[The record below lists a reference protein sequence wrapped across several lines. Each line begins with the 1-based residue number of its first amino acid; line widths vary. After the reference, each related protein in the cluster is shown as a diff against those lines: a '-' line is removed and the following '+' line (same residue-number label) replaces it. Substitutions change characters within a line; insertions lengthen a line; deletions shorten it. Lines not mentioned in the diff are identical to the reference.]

1 MKEEFLQIKD
11 LLERFFEGQTNN
23 DEEQTLYDF
32 FSRDDLPDEWIRYK
46 PVMKYF
52 ESGLADEIGMGDETG
67 YTDESAYSDESGL
80 IEQNRHADESGHAGK
95 IVELTPHPA
104 SQALFSIRKHWITW
118 CGVAASILLIL
129 FTTLYLFTD
138 NDPVDPFAGSYIIRN
153 GVRITDLDL
162 IRPELEAA
170 VQKGMKM
177 DQETDRL
184 FEQLSQYD
192 DNQEIEIIKQMREHN
207 NRILDNIRDEDV
219 RKEVEEIINT
229 QF

>member
-1 MKEEFLQIKD
+1 MKEELIQIKD
-11 LLERFFEGQTNN
+11 LLERFFEGQTTN

-46 PVMKYF
+46 TVMKYF
-52 ESGLADEIGMGDETG
+52 ESGLADEIGGDTEQN
-67 YTDESAYSDESGL
+67 DVLPLHIERALNDSNNAY
-80 IEQNRHADESGHAGK
+80 IEQTDVPPLRPIMQVLSS
-95 IVELTPHPA
+95 V
-104 SQALFSIRKHWITW
+104 RKHWITW
-118 CGVAASILLIL
+118 SGVAASILFIL
-129 FTTLYLFTD
+129 FTSLYLFTD
-138 NDPVDPFAGSYIIRN
+138 NNPVDPFAGSYIIRN

-170 VQKGMKM
+170 IQKGLKM

-192 DNQEIEIIKQMREHN
+192 DNQEIQIIKQMREHN
-207 NRILDNIRDEDV
+207 NRILDNIRDENV

>member
-1 MKEEFLQIKD
+1 MKEELIQIKI

-32 FSRDDLPDEWIRYK
+32 FRRDDLPDEWMRYK

-52 ESGLADEIGMGDETG
+52 ESGLADEIGDTVQ
-67 YTDESAYSDESGL
+67 TDEL
-80 IEQNRHADESGHAGK
+80 PQRP
-95 IVELTPHPA
+95 VMQVLT
-104 SQALFSIRKHWITW
+104 SVRKHWITW
-118 CGVAASILLIL
+118 CSVAASILLIL
-129 FTTLYLFTD
+129 FTSLYLFAD
-138 NDPVDPFAGSYIIRN
+138 REPVDPYAGSYIIRN

-170 VQKGMKM
+170 VQKGLMM
-177 DQETDRL
+177 EQETDRL
-184 FEQLSQYD
+184 FEQLSQFD
-192 DNQEIEIIKQMREHN
+192 DNQEVQMIKQMREHN
-207 NRILDNIRDEDV
+207 NRILDNIRDDDI

>member
-1 MKEEFLQIKD
+1 MKEDYLKIKN
-11 LLERFFEGQTNN
+11 LLERFFEGQTTN
-23 DEEQTLYDF
+23 DEEQLLYDF
-32 FSRDDLPDEWIRYK
+32 FERDDLPDEWLQYK

-52 ESGLADEIGMGDETG
+52 ESGLADEIVDSEQ
-67 YTDESAYSDESGL
+67 TDMPPL
-80 IEQNRHADESGHAGK
+80 QIEKKNVISLAK
-95 IVELTPHPA
+95 M
-104 SQALFSIRKHWITW
+104 RKYWITW
-118 CGVAASILLIL
+118 SGIAASILLIL

-170 VQKGMKM
+170 VQKGLKM
-177 DQETDRL
+177 EQETDRL
-184 FEQLSQYD
+184 FEQLSQFD
-192 DNQEIEIIKQMREHN
+192 DNQEVQMIKQMREHN

>member
-1 MKEEFLQIKD
+1 MKEDYLKIKN
-11 LLERFFEGQTNN
+11 LLERFFEGQTTN
-23 DEEQTLYDF
+23 DEEQLLYDF
-32 FSRDDLPDEWIRYK
+32 FRRDDLPDEWLQYK

-52 ESGLADEIGMGDETG
+52 ESGLADEIVDSEQ
-67 YTDESAYSDESGL
+67 TDMPPL
-80 IEQNRHADESGHAGK
+80 QIEKKNVISLAK
-95 IVELTPHPA
+95 M
-104 SQALFSIRKHWITW
+104 RKHWITW
-118 CGVAASILLIL
+118 SGIAASILLIL

-170 VQKGMKM
+170 VQKGLKM
-177 DQETDRL
+177 EQETDRL
-184 FEQLSQYD
+184 FEQLSQFD
-192 DNQEIEIIKQMREHN
+192 DNQEVQMIKQMREHN